1 MAEQRIQIPAGGLEG
16 PRRGSRVLQ
25 ARRRSKLTSETRARI
40 SALSRRGAGGP
51 GTALVR
57 AGTQQAARTGLLAS
71 GAQAAS
77 KAAPGLLRR
86 LGPLAALIVPFV
98 GLEGLRRIQE
108 LRGQG
113 RDVRSSL
120 EALRNPANRAS
131 IIQDRLLK
139 ERLQENIIAAKLVRM
154 QNVARNDPGL
164 FKLLSG
170 MVVGSRRPRTTP
182 QTVRI
187 GPEPSQ
193 LDLLSSGLF

>member
-1 MAEQRIQIPAGGLEG
+1 MAEQKIQLPEGGLG
-16 PRRGSRVLQ
+16 GKRRGRRSRLSPRARASLAQ
-25 ARRRSKLTSETRARI
+25 RAARRATGGKLAPNI
-40 SALSRRGAGGP
+40 AGLLPGP
-51 GTALVR
+51 T
-57 AGTQQAARTGLLAS
+57 TGLGATGAAGATSVAS
-71 GAQAAS
+71 R
-77 KAAPGLLRR
+77 AAPGLLRR

-108 LRGQG
+108 LRGRG
-113 RDVRSSL
+113 EEVRSTL
-120 EALRNPANRAS
+120 GALRNPANRAS

-139 ERLQENIIAAKLVRM
+139 ERLQENIISAKLARM

-164 FKLLSG
+164 FKMLSG
-170 MVVGSRRPRTTP
+170 MVVGSRRPRTTA